1 MNPLSNIQE
10 EYEGLDENELI
21 HQQIE
26 IAVRALHVIAVMHEG
41 DPAFMSTV
49 AIDALKEME
58 TSGYYYDTLITDH
71 L

>member
-1 MNPLSNIQE
+1 MNPLNEFVE
-10 EYEGLDENELI
+10 EYENLDSDNLL

-41 DPAFMSTV
+41 DPAFLSTV
-49 AIDALKEME
+49 ALDALKEME
-58 TSGYYYDTLITDH
+58 TSGYYYDSYLSEY

>member
-1 MNPLSNIQE
+1 MNNLNEVEE
-10 EYEGLDENELI
+10 EYEGLNQDNLVIE
-21 HQQIE
+21 QIE

-41 DPAFMSTV
+41 DPSFMSSI

-58 TSGYYYDTLITDH
+58 TSGYHYDSYTTDY

>member
-1 MNPLSNIQE
+1 MNQPSDIDN
-10 EYEGLDENELI
+10 EYEGLDENNLI
-21 HQQIE
+21 HEQIE

-41 DPAFMSTV
+41 DPAFMSTI

-58 TSGYYYDTLITDH
+58 TSGYYYETFITDH